1 MKGNAAMQGTKRSKQ
16 REKIF
21 QVLKRTRS
29 HPTAEWVY
37 ERVREQ
43 MPRIS
48 LGTVYR
54 NLSILKQQGKVREL
68 DFGEGHSR
76 YDAFVDEHYHFVCEQ
91 CGGVID
97 LEAPRHNNLSEQ
109 LQVAVPGRV
118 RAHRLDF
125 FGVCSS
131 CLEKEEAAAA

>member
-1 MKGNAAMQGTKRSKQ
+1 MQIRKRSKQ

-43 MPRIS
+43 MPHIS

-54 NLSILKQQGKVREL
+54 NLSILKEQGKIREL

-91 CGGVID
+91 CGAVVD
-97 LEAPRHNNLSEQ
+97 LEVPVHSNLSEQ
-109 LQVAVPGRV
+109 LRVAVPGKV
-118 RAHRLDF
+118 RMHRLDF
-125 FGVCSS
+125 LGVCSS
-131 CLEKEEAAAA
+131 CLAREDSAAA